1 MLVFCSHSYI
11 SNNLNP
17 ISVILGLLV
26 IVAHQQNTGSLW
38 FKVPLVPLIPALSIF
53 FNVELMVHLQA
64 LTWVR
69 FIVWMALGKGI
80 HETLIKLNYMTPF
93 HLL

>member
-1 MLVFCSHSYI
+1 M
-11 SNNLNP
+11 
-17 ISVILGLLV
+17 
-26 IVAHQQNTGSLW
+26 AHQQNTVGLR
-38 FKVPLVPLIPALSIF
+38 FKVPFVPLIPALSIF

-69 FIVWMALGKGI
+69 FIVWMALGEGT
-80 HETLIKLNYMTPF
+80 HGALMREF